1 MAIVRHCSARAR
13 SSQLPDDR
21 NARAAGPGEVAWS
34 TNRLAADR
42 PIAGAI
48 GVPASG
54 PSADFVPYAVAST
67 LEEASREAGVAQFVA
82 PAIAGRAMA
91 AAIAAQ
97 RLRRRC
103 RRCASTA
110 RPRPARVIRAWNP
123 REDTM
128 AWKSGALSVIGTA
141 SR

>member
-1 MAIVRHCSARAR
+1 V
-13 SSQLPDDR
+13 
-21 NARAAGPGEVAWS
+21 G
-34 TNRLAADR
+34 
-42 PIAGAI
+42 
-48 GVPASG
+48 
-54 PSADFVPYAVAST
+54 ST
-67 LEEASREAGVAQFVA
+67 LEEASRDAGLTQFVA

-97 RLRRRC
+97 RLRRRR

-110 RPRPARVIRAWNP
+110 RPRPARVIRAWNR

-128 AWKSGALSVIGTA
+128 AWKSGELSVIGTA